1 MINFFVS
8 IFEKIWSVKLS
19 SLYKISLLTLFCTLS
34 CESKT
39 QDESFKAD
47 FAISKPIANQG
58 NKISASRISEL
69 KTFLKGKKYNQS
81 IAIFIDFKIPSNKY
95 RFFVYDLNS
104 DKIIEKGLV
113 AHGSGSVVAGSTAL
127 IFSNVE
133 ESLQSSLGK
142 FEIANSYVGSFGKS
156 YRLKGLDTT
165 NNLAMKR
172 AIVMHPF
179 SCMGDV
185 EQENLSCLSWGCPML
200 SQNFFD
206 KVAQYID
213 ASKNPIIMYAYY

>member
-19 SLYKISLLTLFCTLS
+19 LLYKILLLTLFCSLS
-34 CESKT
+34 CESKA

-47 FAISKPIANQG
+47 FAISKSIVNQG
-58 NKISASRISEL
+58 SKISTIRISEL
-69 KTFLKGKKYNQS
+69 KTYLKGKKYNQS
-81 IAIFIDFKIPSNKY
+81 IAIFIDFRIPSNKY
-95 RFFVYDLNS
+95 RFFVYDLKS
-104 DKIIEKGLV
+104 DNILEKGLV

-127 IFSNVE
+127 TFSNIE

-156 YRLKGLDTT
+156 YRLKGLDKT

-206 KVAQYID
+206 IVAQYID
-213 ASKNPIIMYAYY
+213 VSKNPIIIYAYY